1 MVTTTTKTLN
11 YSIIR
16 GNHTNSVNAT
26 ITSTPGFNV
35 NYFGKIPGILKVVEL
50 VVTVVAL
57 GLAASR
63 RREAPG
69 MTIPASDNWRIEYF
83 LTGEVFFLCVM
94 SAGLL
99 WLFSIL
105 LTYAMHIVSS
115 VITPKTTIHE
125 VVFNFLFMLMFWTA
139 GIVELA
145 ETVPNSYP
153 YNNRP
158 GMESSDWG
166 CRVAAGALAL
176 FIGTFFLISF
186 ALAVKE
192 LQGPKR
198 SAPVMS
204 ASPVGRPVDI
214 RADHTNIR

>member
-26 ITSTPGFNV
+26 ITSTPGFNI
-35 NYFGKIPGILKVVEL
+35 NYFGKIPGILKVIEL
-50 VVTVVAL
+50 VITVVAL

-63 RREAPG
+63 RREAAG
-69 MTIPASDNWRIEYF
+69 LTVPAVDNWRVEYF

-94 SAGLL
+94 SAGLM
-99 WLFSIL
+99 WLFTIL
-105 LTYAMHIVSS
+105 VTYAIHIVSS

-145 ETVPNSYP
+145 ETVPNSYSV
-153 YNNRP
+153 NFNRP
-158 GMESSDWG
+158 MEQGDWG
-166 CRVAAGALAL
+166 CRVAAGALSL
-176 FIGTFFLISF
+176 IIGTFFLISF

-198 SAPVMS
+198 SAPIS
-204 ASPVGRPVDI
+204 ASPISRSGDVR
-214 RADHTNIR
+214 

>member
-35 NYFGKIPGILKVVEL
+35 NYFGKIPGILKLVEL
-50 VVTVVAL
+50 VLLIVSI

-63 RREAPG
+63 RREGRQYAPDRA
-69 MTIPASDNWRIEYF
+69 MFTASVENWLAEYF
-83 LTGEVFFLCVM
+83 LTGEVFYLCVQT
-94 SAGLL
+94 AGLV
-99 WLFSIL
+99 WVTAVL

-115 VITPKTTIHE
+115 VIVPKTTIHE
-125 VVFNFLFMLMFWTA
+125 VVFNFIFILMFWTA

-145 ETVPNSYP
+145 ETIPNAWAFP
-153 YNNRP
+153 PNRVDMAQ
-158 GMESSDWG
+158 GDWG
-166 CRVAAGALAL
+166 CRVAAGALSL
-176 FIGTFFLISF
+176 FTGTFFLISF

-198 SAPVMS
+198 SAPIS
-204 ASPVGRPVDI
+204 ASPISTR
-214 RADHTNIR
+214 

>member
-11 YSIIR
+11 YSIVR

-69 MTIPASDNWRIEYF
+69 MQIPAADNWRIEYF

-145 ETVPNSYP
+145 ETVPNAYP
-153 YNNRP
+153 FGDRP
-158 GMESSDWG
+158 GMTQADWG
-166 CRVAAGALAL
+166 CRIAAGALAL

-198 SAPVMS
+198 SAPIS
-204 ASPVGRPVDI
+204 ASPVGRTVDI

>member
-26 ITSTPGFNV
+26 ITSTPGVNI
-35 NYFGKIPGILKVVEL
+35 NYFAKIPGILKLVEL
-50 VVTVVAL
+50 VVIIVAL

-63 RREAPG
+63 HSAAPG
-69 MTIPASDNWRIEYF
+69 LQSPTVETWRIEYW
-83 LTGEVFFLCVM
+83 LTGEVFFLCVQ
-94 SAGLL
+94 SAGLVWTFTSL
-99 WLFSIL
+99 ITYFS
-105 LTYAMHIVSS
+105 HIVSS
-115 VITPKTTIHE
+115 VIIPKTTIHE

-145 ETVPNSYP
+145 ETVPNAYP
-153 YNNRP
+153 YGNRP
-158 GMESSDWG
+158 GMLMSDWG
-166 CRVAAGALAL
+166 CRVAAGALSL

-186 ALAVKE
+186 ALAIKE

-198 SAPVMS
+198 SAPIS
-204 ASPVGRPVDI
+204 ASPISNR
-214 RADHTNIR
+214 

>member
-1 MVTTTTKTLN
+1 MVTTTTKKLT

-16 GNHTNSVNAT
+16 GNHTNAVDAT

-35 NYFGKIPGILKVVEL
+35 NYFAKIPGILKIIEL
-50 VVTVVAL
+50 VVIVVAL
-57 GLAASR
+57 GLSASR
-63 RREAPG
+63 RREAPN
-69 MTIPASDNWRIEYF
+69 TELPVTDNWRIEYF

-99 WLFSIL
+99 WVFCIL

-125 VVFNFLFMLMFWTA
+125 IVFNFLFMMMFFTA

-145 ETVPNSYP
+145 ETCTNAYI
-153 YNNRP
+153 RP
-158 GMESSDWG
+158 QMETADWG
-166 CRVAAGALAL
+166 CRIAAGALAL
-176 FIGTFFLISF
+176 FIGLFFLFSF

-198 SAPVMS
+198 VPIS
-204 ASPVGRPVDI
+204 ASPISTRDHIPV
-214 RADHTNIR
+214 R

>member
-35 NYFGKIPGILKVVEL
+35 NYFGKIPGILKLVEL

-63 RREAPG
+63 RREANLDQP
-69 MTIPASDNWRIEYF
+69 SDRWRIEYF

-94 SAGLL
+94 SAGLM
-99 WLFSIL
+99 WLVAIL
-105 LTYAMHIVSS
+105 LTYALHIVSS

-145 ETVPNSYP
+145 ETVPE
-153 YNNRP
+153 YNRS
-158 GMESSDWG
+158 GMLAPDYYRSTMAASDWG
-166 CRVAAGALAL
+166 CRVAAGALSL

-198 SAPVMS
+198 SAPIS
-204 ASPVGRPVDI
+204 ASPISRTG
-214 RADHTNIR
+214 DHTIR